1 MRLIYSIGIVLYGL
15 LLRILAPFHTKA
27 RLMVKGRK
35 DWYSE
40 MKQTVD
46 SSQKHIWFHFA
57 SLGEFE
63 QGRPVLEAVKNNY
76 LDHKIIVTFYSPSG
90 YEIRKNTN
98 LADYVFYL
106 PYDTAKNARLFL
118 DLVNPRFVLFTKYEY
133 WYYFFEGLHKR
144 AIPLYLI
151 SAIFRPE
158 QIFFQAYGTLFLKI
172 LSYVT
177 YFFVQNEESVHLLKE
192 FGIRNASLA
201 GDTRFDRVVNL
212 PKNRQMVPEIV
223 QFIGDSPILVAGST
237 WPEDEQILREL
248 FQDYS
253 NYKLILAPHEINESH
268 LTGIFNLW
276 PAALRFS
283 KMTTYSATV
292 IAESN
297 VLVIDNIGMLSS
309 LYGYGQ
315 MAYIGGGFGVGIH
328 NTLEAATYGIP
339 VIFGPNFKKFQEAK
353 DLVENGSGF
362 SIANSKELKSVFC
375 TLQDQSACQEA
386 GKLARAYVLQKA
398 GATQIIMK
406 YLKGTDVNIKK
417 SEEESSDHG

>member
-1 MRLIYSIGIVLYGL
+1 MRLLYSIGIVLYGL
-15 LLRILAPFHTKA
+15 LLRLLPPFHAKA

-35 DWYSE
+35 DWYSK

-63 QGRPVLEAVKNNY
+63 QGRPVLEAVKNYY
-76 LDHKIIVTFYSPSG
+76 LEHKIIVTFYSPSG

-118 DLVNPRFVLFTKYEY
+118 DLVNPSFVLFTKYEY
-133 WYYFFEGLHKR
+133 WYYFFEGLHR
-144 AIPLYLI
+144 RSIPLYLI

-158 QIFFQAYGTLFLKI
+158 QIFFQAYGTFFLKI

-177 YFFVQNEESVHLLKE
+177 YFFVQNEESVRLLKE

-212 PKNRQMVPEIV
+212 PKNRQMIPEIV
-223 QFIGDSPILVAGST
+223 QFIGDRPILVAGST
-237 WPEDEQILREL
+237 WPEDEQILQEL

-268 LTGIFNLW
+268 LASIFNLW

-283 KMTTYSATV
+283 KMATYSSTV
-292 IAESN
+292 LAESN

-339 VIFGPNFKKFQEAK
+339 VLFGPNFKKFQEAK

-362 SIANSKELKSVFC
+362 SISNSKELKSVFC
-375 TLQDQSACQEA
+375 TLQDQSTCQEA

-406 YLKGTDVNIKK
+406 YLKGNDVNIKK
-417 SEEESSDHG
+417 SEAESSDHG